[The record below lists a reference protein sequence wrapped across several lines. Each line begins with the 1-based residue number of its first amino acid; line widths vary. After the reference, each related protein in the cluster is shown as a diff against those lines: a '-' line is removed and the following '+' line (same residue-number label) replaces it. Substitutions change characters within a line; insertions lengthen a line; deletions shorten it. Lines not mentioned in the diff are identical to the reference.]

1 MRGQSPPECSGLG
14 LGWGVAGP
22 GKTRDESHVI
32 SVSGH
37 LNLTLDYSHL
47 CCLLFSVSGIKNE
60 HPGGGPSPEIRAPF
74 RKADGCFRAGKKKG
88 VGEEIVA
95 SWVAGGR

>member
-1 MRGQSPPECSGLG
+1 M
-14 LGWGVAGP
+14 AGP